1 MGRPIRS
8 PEANLTSHLIPSCA
22 DRPGDDPIFSLN
34 AEANRRAA
42 QGEDVLN
49 STLGALMKDDG
60 AMAVMPSVFEAFQ
73 RISPEAAAAY
83 APISGPPAFL
93 DAVIED
99 LFGSGP
105 LASSAVGAATP
116 GGTGACY
123 QAIVNFLEPGQKLLT
138 TSFYWGPYR
147 ILAEHSSRGIET
159 FEMFSPDGSFH
170 CEALGSALD
179 KMFDQQGRVL
189 LVLNTPCHNPTGFS
203 LDDKDWN
210 DFVTIARRAA
220 KKGPLTVLF
229 DFAYAK
235 FASPGSIRWPRHVG
249 RLQGE
254 ATLVFAWSASKAFAQ
269 YGARVGAC
277 IAIGTDEKENT
288 RLRNALGFSCR
299 GTWSN
304 CNHLGML
311 AITELLC
318 DPDLRQ
324 RSDAERDMLRSLLS
338 ERVDAFNELARA
350 RELAYPRYEGGFFV
364 TVFSSDAKRV
374 AASMREEGV
383 YVVPV
388 EGGVRVAICSTP
400 TQRMEQLVDALVHGV
415 AAAGVV

>member
-1 MGRPIRS
+1 M
-8 PEANLTSHLIPSCA
+8 TSHLISACA
-22 DRPGDDPIFSLN
+22 DRPGDDPIFALN
-34 AEANRRAA
+34 AEAGRRAA
-42 QGEDVLN
+42 QGEDILN
-49 STLGALMKDDG
+49 STLGALIRDDG
-60 AMAVMPSVFEAFQ
+60 SMAVMPSVFEAFR
-73 RISPEAAAAY
+73 RIPPEAAAAY
-83 APISGPPAFL
+83 APISGPSVFL
-93 DAVIED
+93 DAVVED

-105 LASSAVGAATP
+105 LASDAVGAATP

-123 QAIVNFLEPGQKLLT
+123 QAIVNFLEPGQRLLT

-147 ILAEHSSRGIET
+147 ILAEHSFRGVET
-159 FEMFSPDGSFH
+159 FEMFSSDGSFN
-170 CEALGSALD
+170 CEALDSALD
-179 KMFDQQGRVL
+179 KMLDQQGRVL

-203 LDDKDWN
+203 LDDNDWA
-210 DFVTIARRAA
+210 DFVTIVRRGA
-220 KKGPLTVLF
+220 KKGPVTVLF

-254 ATLVFAWSASKAFAQ
+254 ATLVFAWSASKAFTQ

-277 IAIGTDEKENT
+277 IAIGTDEKEKT
-288 RLRNALGFSCR
+288 RLRNAFGFSCR
-299 GTWSN
+299 ATWSN

-311 AITELLC
+311 AISELLR
-318 DPDLRQ
+318 DPDLRR

-350 RELAYPRYEGGFFV
+350 KGIAYPRYEGGFFV
-364 TVFSSDAKRV
+364 TVFTSDAKRV

-400 TQRMEQLVDALVHGV
+400 AQRMEQLVDALGNGV
-415 AAAGVV
+415 AAAGVS